1 MEERNRLIWNN
12 LIAYGVITTGLFI
25 SALGWTAFLIPSD
38 IIGGGVT
45 GLSALVYFAT
55 GIPVGPVNLAI
66 NTLLILVS
74 FKSLGKGFGFKT
86 IYSFTVLSI
95 FLTFLQSVITEP
107 VVDDRFLS
115 AIVGG
120 ILGGGAIGLIFTQ
133 GGSTG
138 GTEIIAMMINKKRN
152 ISPGKIILAFDV
164 VIIASSYLVFGEIE
178 AIVYG
183 YVTMGVVSYVID
195 LTLTGNQRSVQL
207 FIISKH
213 AQRVADAIGR
223 DLQRGVT
230 LIKGKGWYTEKDFD
244 IVMVVVR
251 KRESTHIFR
260 MVKDIDEEAFIS
272 VGSVMGVYGK
282 GFDQLKLRRKKINAD
297 KKADLSASI

>member
-1 MEERNRLIWNN
+1 MSERKRLIWNE
-12 LIAYGVITTGLFI
+12 IISYSVITTGLFI
-25 SALGWTAFLIPSD
+25 SSLGWTAFLIPSD
-38 IIGGGVT
+38 IIGGGIT
-45 GLSALVYFAT
+45 GLSAIVFFAT
-55 GIPVGPVNLAI
+55 GIPVGPTNLAI
-66 NTLLILVS
+66 NAILIIVA

-86 IYSFTVLSI
+86 IYSFTVMSV
-95 FLTFLQSVITEP
+95 FLTILQTVITEP

-120 ILGGGAIGLIFTQ
+120 ILGGGAIGIIFTQ

-138 GTEIIAMMINKKRN
+138 GTEIIAMLINKKRN
-152 ISPGKIILAFDV
+152 ISPGKIILAADV

-207 FIISKH
+207 FIFSKH
-213 AQRVADAIGR
+213 SQRVADAIGR

-230 LIKGKGWYTEKDFD
+230 MVKGKGWYSDKDFD
-244 IVMVVVR
+244 IVMAVVR
-251 KRESTHIFR
+251 KRESAHIFR
-260 MVKDIDEEAFIS
+260 MVKDIDDEAFIS

-282 GFDQLKLRRKKINAD
+282 GFDQLKFKPKKQKSRKGVS
-297 KKADLSASI
+297 LSL

>member
-1 MEERNRLIWNN
+1 MSERKRLIWKE
-12 LIAYGVITTGLFI
+12 IISYAIITTGLFI

-38 IIGGGVT
+38 IIGGGIT
-45 GLSALVYFAT
+45 GLAAIIYFAT
-55 GIPVGPVNLAI
+55 GIPVGPTNLAI
-66 NTLLILVS
+66 NAILIIIS

-86 IYSFTVLSI
+86 IYSFTVLSV
-95 FLTFLQSVITEP
+95 FLTILQSVITEP

-120 ILGGGAIGLIFTQ
+120 ILGGGAIGIIFTQ

-138 GTEIIAMMINKKRN
+138 GTEIIAMLITKKRN
-152 ISPGKIILAFDV
+152 ISPGKIILAADV
-164 VIIASSYLVFGEIE
+164 FIIASSYLVFGEIE

-207 FIISKH
+207 FIFSKY
-213 AQRVADAIGR
+213 AQRIADAIGR

-230 LIKGKGWYTEKDFD
+230 LVKGKGWYSKKDFD

-260 MVKDIDEEAFIS
+260 MVKDIDDEAFIS

-282 GFDQLKLRRKKINAD
+282 GFDQLKLKPRKQNPGKGVS
-297 KKADLSASI
+297 LSL